1 MRSLIRPVP
10 IVAAL
15 LVLGVGIS
23 VPVFRKPSKDN
34 PVDPFYDEAGASRLT
49 AEQWEKANFEGSPLP
64 HAGLA
69 TLGPPIGQTAPEIE
83 GKDYH
88 GKFFKLSDYRGKI
101 VVLDCWVDY

>member
-1 MRSLIRPVP
+1 MRRLLRPLP
-10 IVAAL
+10 VAAAFL
-15 LVLGVGIS
+15 LLGVGIGLA
-23 VPVFRKPSKDN
+23 VFWKPSDDS

-49 AEQWEKANFEGSPLP
+49 AEQLEKANFEGSPLP

-69 TLGPPIGQTAPEIE
+69 TLGPPIGQAAPEIK
-83 GKDYH
+83 GKDYY